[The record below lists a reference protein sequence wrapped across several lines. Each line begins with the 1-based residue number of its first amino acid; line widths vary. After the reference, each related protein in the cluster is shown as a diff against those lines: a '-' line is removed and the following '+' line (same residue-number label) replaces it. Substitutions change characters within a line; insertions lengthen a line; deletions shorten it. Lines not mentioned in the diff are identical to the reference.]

1 MDGWMQWDRTTPNAG
16 ADTDRSA
23 AGWSIPAGY
32 WRDAFFVW
40 QSSGGNRSLKI
51 EVEGSPIPPTLS
63 IADPPLFNGE
73 VIEGSSDRNDKANS
87 FYVNLNAP
95 PLGGKGSVIY
105 KTCVSSDSTATLGNT
120 RLSGEQDDYIIYLYN
135 KNQIAGN
142 LYQSRNCVTYHRH
155 AQVEDRFAAKIRGDT
170 IDEPDETVVLSISKE
185 PGSANVLLG
194 QSRATL
200 TIKDDDPTIVSL
212 TRAQG
217 NTGGLI
223 EGDPEKGKAEFTV
236 TLGRPLVAGERIDVP
251 IMLSGLRRVDYTLT
265 TKSGDGLNT
274 GVSISPGPTSKSPYY
289 SEPRTISFQGAGA
302 QTATLEI
309 TTLENNKPDND
320 ETLYVAL
327 RGNSYF
333 DADSDTN
340 VGGGADPS
348 ETANNFSVRVFDAG
362 VTIKESDDGISVTE
376 QPGAGHTDS
385 YTVVLDSRPRA
396 DVTIAVESGD
406 TGAATVSPA
415 TLTFTPSNWN
425 TAQTVTVTGV
435 HDNVD
440 QGGNHTA
447 IITHTATSSDAIY
460 NIASIPDVTVTV
472 VDDDTMGVIIKESD
486 DATSVTEEVGAGR
499 TDLYTVMLDSR
510 PTADVTIAV
519 ESGDTGAATVSPTTL
534 TFTASNWNTGQ
545 TVKVTGVDDDVDQ
558 LSDRS
563 VTITHTATSKDDS
576 YNTISI
582 PDITA
587 TVVDDDIMGVTVTE
601 SNGSTQVTEASGTG
615 RTDSYTVAL
624 DIQPSTNVEIKV
636 RSRAPA
642 AATVSPAT
650 LTFTPSNWNTGQ
662 TVTVT
667 GVDDSVDQNG
677 NRSITITHHYHN
689 YRGAAIPHLSA
700 IVVDDDT
707 GGAAV
712 INICD
717 RTPLIEAKILESL
730 SKTQADCGSLTPAE
744 LAQVKTLKLSNPTVK
759 DGDLDDLTGLGK
771 FHLTCNGNGLRNLPS
786 NVFDDLTNLRNLYLG
801 DCNGLRSLPSGVFD
815 NLTDLREL
823 AVYSGSLRSLPSGV
837 FDNLTNLTSLLL
849 FENNLTS
856 LPSGMFDN
864 LTNLTRLW
872 LFENNLTSLP
882 SGVFDN
888 LTNLTTL
895 SLHDNNL
902 TSLQSGVFKN
912 LTSLTNLSLQRNNL
926 ICLPSIPSSVSV
938 GLQLDRRAY
947 PPCGDGVTLKQ
958 LNDATSVTEAPGEG
972 RTDRYTMVLE
982 AKPTA
987 SVTVVV
993 TSSAPAAATVRPAIL
1008 TFTTINWNTA
1018 QTVTVTGVDDGVDQ
1032 KSDRSATIS
1041 HSATSTD
1048 PNYNNIAIPNITAT
1062 VVDDD
1067 TMGVT
1072 ITESDNV
1079 TSMTEGQADHYMV
1092 VLDSQPE
1099 GNVTIMVTSD
1109 MRTVVTM
1116 SPGTLTFTITNWN
1129 MAQTVTVTGI
1139 DDSLDQSSDRSATI
1153 SHSATSTDPDYNNI
1167 AIPHVTATV
1176 VDDDTMGV
1184 TIEESDGSTSVT
1196 EASGLGRTDHY
1207 TVVLDSKPKGN
1218 VTITVTS
1225 DMGTVATV
1233 SPATLTFTPSK
1244 WNTTQTVTVTGVDDG
1259 RDQSSDRSATISH
1272 SATSTDSDYNNI
1284 TIPHVTATVVD
1295 DDTVGVTIEESDGST
1310 SVSEAS
1316 GPGRTDHYT
1325 VVLDALPTSH
1335 VKIKVQSGAPAAA
1348 TVSPATLTFTRSNW
1362 NTTQTVTVT
1371 GVDDNVD
1378 QSGNRSII
1386 ITHDRIIDRYNY
1398 KHNYR
1403 NVTIPNVMAMVVD
1416 DDTGGQTVINICD
1429 RTAQVEKAI
1438 LNTLGKTQA
1447 DCGSITPAELAGI
1460 DYLNIRSIAALKDG
1474 DLDDLTGLDSLYLG
1488 GLWRVSSGVF
1498 DDLTSLIYLDLDKNN
1513 LSSLPSGVFD
1523 KLTSLQGLD
1532 LRKNNL
1538 RKLSSGLF
1546 DNLKSLQSLHLG
1558 ANNLSSLPS
1567 RMFDKLTSLQ
1577 YLYLYHNNLTS
1588 LPSGVFDNLTRMKKL
1603 HLRFNNLI
1611 CLPSIPSSVT
1621 TLDLDKARGAYPAC
1635 GAGVTI
1641 NQSDDAASVTE
1652 APGEGRT
1659 DRYTMVLDTRPT
1671 GDVTITITSDK
1682 TAAVTVSPA
1691 ALTFTTANWT
1701 TAQTVTVTGVD
1712 DKVDQSSDLSATI
1725 SHTVTSSD
1733 PNYNN
1738 IPIDHVTATVVDDD
1752 GAGVTIEESAD
1763 GTTVTEAPGEGRADT
1778 YTVVL
1783 DSQPTGDVTITINSD
1798 TTTAVTVS
1806 PAPLTFTTSNW
1817 TTAQTVT
1824 VTGVD
1829 DKVDQGNNRNATISH
1844 TVTSSDPNYNN
1855 IPIDH
1860 VTATVVDDDGAGV
1873 TIEES
1878 ADGTT
1883 VTEAPGEG
1891 RADTYTV
1898 VLDSQPTG
1906 DVTITINSDT
1916 TTAVTVSPAPLTFTT
1931 SNWNTG
1937 QTVTVT
1943 GVVVDDKVDQ
1953 SDNRGITISHS
1964 ATSRDAQYNN
1974 IAIDHVIAMVMDD
1987 DGAGVT
1993 IEESADG
2000 TTVTEAPGEGRADTY
2015 TVVLDSQPTGDVT
2028 ITINSD
2034 TTTAVTVSPAPLT
2047 FTTSNWNT
2055 GQTVTVTGV
2064 VVDDKVDQSDNRGI
2078 TISHSATSR
2087 DAQYNNIAID
2097 HVIAMV
2103 MDDDEAGVTI
2113 NQSDDVTSV
2122 TEAPGEGHTDTYV
2135 LVLDSQ
2141 PTATVSIVVISDTPA
2156 AAMVSPAIL
2165 TFTTS
2170 NWNTGQTVTVTGV
2183 DDKVDQS
2190 SDRSATISHTAISSD
2205 GNYGNIPI
2213 DPVTAIVVDDHH
2225 TAAPE
2230 MRLSVSNDGAA
2241 TEGGALTITVSSSA
2255 VNTSGWALSVPIQ
2268 VRSAGT
2274 TAQSD
2279 DYTLSSSILIPDGA
2293 TTGTTTFTV
2302 NDDNVDELV
2311 ETVVVELATVPTDA
2325 MTGANSGEVTIT
2337 IVDNDATTVT
2347 LAAPDANDLAEQNWI
2362 TEENGRMKFTI
2373 ALSRP
2378 LVEGETALVPYTVT
2392 GGNVN
2397 DHWNIRSITPS
2408 GGPVERIGSGAKAA
2422 VKFTEGGQ
2430 RATLMLVGR
2439 PDSDTM
2445 DRSITIAFGTD
2456 KRAPSGNVEGGI
2468 QPVGGPLTVTII
2480 DDDVSAEPGGLTV
2493 SLAAEQSSITENNG
2507 KTKFT
2512 IALSRPLVEG
2522 ETVVA
2527 PYTVTGGDVNDHWN
2541 IWNITPSGGPV
2552 ERIGNGA
2559 KAAVKFTAGGQR
2571 ATLMLVGRP
2580 DSDTVDRTITIAF
2593 DTGQRAP
2600 RSSNVDGGIQPVGGS
2615 LTVTIID
2622 SHAPALWVKDRTA
2635 EEDEGLLRFTIQLS
2649 TPSQQPVSVSYRT
2662 RESDPVSAR
2671 EGQDYRASS
2680 GRLTFQPGKTRKQV
2694 AITIYDDSHDE
2705 GLETFQLVLSNA
2717 QGARIADGVG
2727 VGAILNTDPL
2737 PAAWLVRFGRTVSQ
2751 QVMDALQGR
2760 LTARPAAGLQLTV
2773 AGEDF
2778 TDATSLA
2785 EHEGVLS
2792 KVLGFETVTPQ
2803 ELVEGS
2809 SFSVAPEGEA
2819 GVPQLG
2825 LWGQGVLSSFSGQEE
2840 GVSSLN
2846 GDVTTALLG
2855 VDWTGQRWQAG
2866 AALSQSWGHG
2876 SYGGDHGADGQ
2887 ITTTLTGVFPYGRM
2901 ATPRLGLWAVAG
2913 YGWGQLSLKPDGTE
2927 DEIKPST
2934 TMTMAA
2940 VGMDGVLLDGGSEGI
2955 TLSSTADVLTLKTN
2969 SEEVE
2974 GLESSESSVSR
2985 LRVGLEA
2992 TRPFPLS
2999 NGASLLPSMEMGI
3012 RQDGGDAETGYG
3024 LDLGA
3029 GILWSDPERGIVVNL
3044 RGRTLLTHTEE
3055 EFQEQGLSLSFSWEP
3070 NPSNRGPSLSMGHT
3084 MGAAATG
3091 GMDALLNP
3099 ITMEGLDAVPSS
3111 GQQFEAELAYG
3122 FSVYNDRLTLTPA
3135 VVLALSPTSKNYS
3148 LLWSL
3153 APYADQLQGEPWEL
3167 SLAGER
3173 QEQVSSPSSAD
3184 HSLKLTFSA
3193 LF

>member
-460 NIASIPDVTVTV
+460 NIVSIPDVTVTV

-545 TVKVTGVDDDVDQ
+545 TVTVTGVDDDVDQ

-667 GVDDSVDQNG
+667 GVDDRVDQNG

-707 GGAAV
+707 RGAAV

-1783 DSQPTGDVTITINSD
+1783 DSQPTGDVTITITSD
-1798 TTTAVTVS
+1798 RTV
-1806 PAPLTFTTSNW
+1806 
-1817 TTAQTVT
+1817 
-1824 VTGVD
+1824 
-1829 DKVDQGNNRNATISH
+1829 
-1844 TVTSSDPNYNN
+1844 
-1855 IPIDH
+1855 
-1860 VTATVVDDDGAGV
+1860 
-1873 TIEES
+1873 
-1878 ADGTT
+1878 
-1883 VTEAPGEG
+1883 
-1891 RADTYTV
+1891 
-1898 VLDSQPTG
+1898 
-1906 DVTITINSDT
+1906 
-1916 TTAVTVSPAPLTFTT
+1916 
-1931 SNWNTG
+1931 
-1937 QTVTVT
+1937 
-1943 GVVVDDKVDQ
+1943 
-1953 SDNRGITISHS
+1953 
-1964 ATSRDAQYNN
+1964 
-1974 IAIDHVIAMVMDD
+1974 
-1987 DGAGVT
+1987 
-1993 IEESADG
+1993 
-2000 TTVTEAPGEGRADTY
+2000 
-2015 TVVLDSQPTGDVT
+2015 
-2028 ITINSD
+2028 
-2034 TTTAVTVSPAPLT
+2034 AVTVSPAPLT

-2241 TEGGALTITVSSSA
+2241 TEGGGALTITVSSSA

-2439 PDSDTM
+2439 PDSDTV